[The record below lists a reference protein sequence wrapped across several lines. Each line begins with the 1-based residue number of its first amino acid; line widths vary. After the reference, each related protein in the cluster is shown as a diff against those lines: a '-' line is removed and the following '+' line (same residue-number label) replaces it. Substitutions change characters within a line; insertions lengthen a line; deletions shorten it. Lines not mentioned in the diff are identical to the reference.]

1 MSRASLRAESEAAGC
16 LIEPMNEHDLLEVV
30 EIEESTGLSQWGWD
44 AYRAELSKP
53 ESVMLV
59 ARNRGPRSPDGRN
72 LGGSIAARINADELH
87 VNNIGVRP
95 GSRRLGIGGA
105 LLAAALDA
113 AAGRGAVT
121 AVLEVRA
128 GNAAALSL
136 YGRFGFVVVGERKNY
151 YREPAENAKIM
162 TMRLA
167 PKA

>member
-1 MSRASLRAESEAAGC
+1 MS
-16 LIEPMNEHDLLEVV
+16 EHDLLEVV

-53 ESVMLV
+53 ESIMLV
-59 ARNRGPRSPDGRN
+59 ARERAPQRAPGGRT
-72 LGGSIAARINADELH
+72 LGGYIAARVNADELH

-95 GSRRLGIGGA
+95 GSRRRGIGAA
-105 LLAAALDA
+105 LLGAALDA
-113 AAGRGAVT
+113 AARRGATT